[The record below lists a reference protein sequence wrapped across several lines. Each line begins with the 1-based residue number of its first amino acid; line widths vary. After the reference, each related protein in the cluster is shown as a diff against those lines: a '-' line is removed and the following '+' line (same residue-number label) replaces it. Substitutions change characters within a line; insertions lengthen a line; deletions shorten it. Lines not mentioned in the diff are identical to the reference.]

1 MKKAAS
7 SLVGSISRTV
17 RTPATARKTIGGI
30 DVAHSEVRGH
40 ERVIFGEGSGVSEEE
55 VKGVLGV
62 RVVGKVSLC
71 VYECV

>member
-1 MKKAAS
+1 M
-7 SLVGSISRTV
+7 
-17 RTPATARKTIGGI
+17 
-30 DVAHSEVRGH
+30 AHSEVRGH